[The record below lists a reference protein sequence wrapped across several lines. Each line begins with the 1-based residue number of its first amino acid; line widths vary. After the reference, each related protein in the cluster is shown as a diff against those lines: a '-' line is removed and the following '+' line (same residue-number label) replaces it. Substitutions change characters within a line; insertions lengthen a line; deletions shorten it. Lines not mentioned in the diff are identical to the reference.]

1 MNTPIESIDTHSV
14 ELASPHQTGTVPA
27 RETVLFGAGCFWG
40 IEAAFRKV
48 KGVTDTR
55 VGYSG
60 GHTTSPTYEEVCGHD
75 SGHAEVVQVEFDP
88 AQITF
93 DELLNVFL
101 KMHDSGASHRTGPDA
116 GGQYR
121 SAIFFFT
128 PAQEAVARSSR
139 DKLQLSAG
147 RPIGTEISPATTF
160 HPAEEYHQ
168 RYHEKHAQR
177 AYPLP

>member
-1 MNTPIESIDTHSV
+1 MNIPAETPPPLVSS
-14 ELASPHQTGTVPA
+14 HQSDAAPT

-48 KGVTDTR
+48 KGVTETR

-93 DELLNVFL
+93 DELLEVFW
-101 KMHDSGASHRTGPDA
+101 KMHDPGTAHRTGPDA

-121 SAIFFFT
+121 SAIFSSNPT
-128 PAQEAVARSSR
+128 QEAVARSSR
-139 DKLQLSAG
+139 DKLQLNTG
-147 RPIGTEISPATTF
+147 RPIGTEISPTTTF

>member
-1 MNTPIESIDTHSV
+1 MRTPV
-14 ELASPHQTGTVPA
+14 EINDPDSAELSARHQTESVST

-48 KGVTDTR
+48 DGVTETR

-60 GHTTSPTYEEVCGHD
+60 GHTTSPTYEEVCGHN
-75 SGHAEVVQVEFDP
+75 SGHAEVVEVEFDP

-93 DELLNVFL
+93 QELLRVFW
-101 KMHDSGASHRTGPDA
+101 KMHDPAAAHRTGPDA
-116 GGQYR
+116 VGQYR